1 MDNDTIF
8 LYYLKEYSESRFC
21 DILSE
26 LISHGKKIEDYQNF
40 IRAFFKIEKD
50 FIEDY
55 LLLSYKEAFVWRLY
69 ILFLKSDAVQNYR
82 AIWKIQRG

>member
-8 LYYLKEYSESRFC
+8 MYYLKEYSEWRFC
-21 DILSE
+21 DILGE
-26 LISHGKKIEDYQNF
+26 LVSHGKDIENYQNF
-40 IRAFFKIEKD
+40 IWAFFRIKKD

-82 AIWKIQRG
+82 TIWEIQRR

>member
-8 LYYLKEYSESRFC
+8 LYYIKEYSESRFY

-26 LISHGKKIEDYQNF
+26 LISNRKEIDDYANF
-40 IRAFFKIEKD
+40 IRAFFRIEKD

-82 AIWKIQRG
+82 TIWEI

>member
-8 LYYLKEYSESRFC
+8 MYYLKEYSESRFC
-21 DILSE
+21 DILNE
-26 LISHGKKIEDYQNF
+26 LISHRKEIENYQNF
-40 IRAFFKIEKD
+40 IRAFFRIEKD

-82 AIWKIQRG
+82 AIWEIQRG

>member
-8 LYYLKEYSESRFC
+8 MYYLKEYSEWRFC
-21 DILSE
+21 DILGE
-26 LISHGKKIEDYQNF
+26 LVSHGKDIENYQNF
-40 IRAFFKIEKD
+40 IRAFFRIEKD

-69 ILFLKSDAVQNYR
+69 ILFLKSDAVQNHR
-82 AIWKIQRG
+82 AIWEIQRW

>member
-8 LYYLKEYSESRFC
+8 MYYIKEYSELRFV
-21 DILSE
+21 DILNDI
-26 LISHGKKIEDYQNF
+26 ISHNKDIDDYSDF
-40 IRAFFKIEKD
+40 IWSFFRLNLD
-50 FIEDY
+50 FIENY

-82 AIWKIQRG
+82 AIWEIQRW